1 MLMTTLMCGAMS
13 IVMFSVYRSFRREVH
28 GLGHWAA
35 GLLLLVCASFL
46 FGARGT
52 WPDAVALLGANVALM
67 LGIGLSML
75 GTEKFYEQPPSVHF
89 YALACALGTAGI
101 AWWLLVTPDFSRR
114 VTVFSLVV
122 FLFYARQA
130 QLVFRYGERHFSS
143 LFFGSLMLVQA
154 AVVLVRGGA
163 ALLHGGAS
171 VDLTVTGTL
180 ASVYLAAANFMALLL
195 TVGFMTVATRR
206 LY

>member
-75 GTEKFYEQPPSVHF
+75 GTEKFYEQPPSVHI

-101 AWWLLVTPDFSRR
+101 AWWLLVTPDFHGASRFFPSWCS
-114 VTVFSLVV
+114 FSTR
-122 FLFYARQA
+122 ARRNSCSAMANAISQA
-130 QLVFRYGERHFSS
+130 SS
-143 LFFGSLMLVQA
+143 LA
-154 AVVLVRGGA
+154 A
-163 ALLHGGAS
+163 
-171 VDLTVTGTL
+171 
-180 ASVYLAAANFMALLL
+180 
-195 TVGFMTVATRR
+195 
-206 LY
+206 